1 MANSKYSIRPIAT
14 AAFIL
19 IATMLAYVAADEC
32 PLNIPGAAKTRVG
45 IYIEDLRTGDVIADV
60 NADKL
65 FTPASVTKSLTSA
78 TALSELMPTGQ
89 FTTTV
94 QAIGKISGG
103 TLDGNVVVQVIGDPT
118 IESRHFPLSLGFADS
133 IASGLRRNGI
143 KEIAGSVVIDETLF
157 ADATVPA
164 GWDKADLNYSYGA
177 VLRGANFRG
186 NSSGK
191 SAVANPAAQMRSEI
205 IKALAAAGIS
215 VGNSPKGTVSTDTKT
230 LYTHLSPKVYDILH
244 SLMIRSDN
252 LYAEG
257 MLRALDPYRSR
268 DEVLDYEQGLWESR
282 GVDFSGG
289 ISVND
294 GSGLSRYN
302 KFSPKFMASVYRW
315 MYNSPMR
322 REYSDLFPRAG
333 QEGTMRN
340 FLKDTRLSGL
350 LAMKTGSMS
359 GVQGFGGY
367 LCNRDGEPTHIVVVF
382 VNDFTCG
389 RDALKREIAA
399 YLLKTLP

>member
-1 MANSKYSIRPIAT
+1 M
-14 AAFIL
+14 L
-19 IATMLAYVAADEC
+19 IATSLTHALADEC

-45 IYIEDLRTGDVIADV
+45 IYIEDLRSGKVIADV
-60 NADKL
+60 NGDKL

-78 TALSELMPTGQ
+78 TALSELLPTGQ

-94 QAIGKISGG
+94 QAMGKINSG

-118 IESRHFPLSLGFADS
+118 IESRHFPLCLGFADS
-133 IASGLRRNGI
+133 IASGVKRCGI

-157 ADATVPA
+157 PDATVPA
-164 GWDKADLNYSYGA
+164 GWEKGDLNYSYGA
-177 VLRGANFRG
+177 VLHGANYRG

-191 SAVANPAAQMRSEI
+191 SAVANPAAKMRSEV
-205 IKALAAAGIS
+205 IKALTDRGIN
-215 VGNSPKGTVSTDTKT
+215 VGSTPKSTVSNDTKT
-230 LYTHLSPKVYDILH
+230 VYTHLSPKVYDIIH

-257 MLRALDPYRSR
+257 MLRALEPYRSR
-268 DEVLDYEQGLWESR
+268 DDALDYEQSLWTGR
-282 GVDFSGG
+282 GIDFGGG

-302 KFSPKFMASVYRW
+302 KFSPKFIASVYRW

-367 LCNRDGEPTHIVVVF
+367 LCDPSGEPTHIVVVF

-389 RDALKREIAA
+389 RDVLKREIAN
-399 YLLKTLP
+399 YLLNTLP